1 MGGRCLPFT
10 SGAGDHLGEGPEL
23 AGGEDA
29 TCVGVAVRGPVR
41 GEGEG
46 GGEAG
51 IFAVGEEEDA
61 FFFEALVGVFEG
73 FFVDGFEVGEVA
85 LVE

>member
-1 MGGRCLPFT
+1 M
-10 SGAGDHLGEGPEL
+10 A
-23 AGGEDA
+23 
-29 TCVGVAVRGPVR
+29 VGGPVR

-51 IFAVGEEEDA
+51 VFAVGEEEDA